1 MWPKGIYCNG
11 HIMVDA
17 EKMVSEEGRNRKG
30 EKRWIGR
37 KATTKQKKQTH
48 KQTNMHTYIHTY
60 IHTCKRRKKET
71 NKKFRK

>member
-37 KATTKQKKQTH
+37 KATTKQKKADT
-48 KQTNMHTYIHTY
+48 QTNKHAYIHTY
-60 IHTCKRRKKET
+60 IHTYKRRKKET